1 MDGVCLTVAALDA
14 QGVHFDVMAETLR
27 LTTLGGFSAGDWV
40 NVERSARVGD
50 EIGGHPVSGHVDTT
64 AVLVGIDQPE
74 NNHVLRFQVDPSW
87 MKYIFSKG
95 FLSINGCSLTVVAAD
110 RERGTFEVWL
120 IPETLR
126 LTTFSDKKVGD
137 RVNIEVERQTQVMV
151 DTLSELLRDPEFRK
165 QLGLV
170 SGN

>member
-1 MDGVCLTVAALDA
+1 
-14 QGVHFDVMAETLR
+14 
-27 LTTLGGFSAGDWV
+27 
-40 NVERSARVGD
+40 
-50 EIGGHPVSGHVDTT
+50 VDTT